1 MREMPARVRQH
12 LGTLALLGIVVI
24 VASMGCRDDAF
35 RETFRYSIQSLALAP
50 VFLHVLQSPRAWQS
64 RWIVEIQDIAV
75 QL

>member
-12 LGTLALLGIVVI
+12 LGTLALLGIVL
-24 VASMGCRDDAF
+24 VASMGGRDDAF